1 MAETMSEY
9 LFVYGTLMSGMPAA
23 EMLTGAARL
32 VGRGLVRGALYDLG
46 KYPALRPG
54 DGDVW
59 GEVYAVAGA
68 ATLRRIDAYEGYDPS
83 RPRSL
88 FRRGRVDVRLE
99 DGSVIKA
106 WAYFYALPFPPGA
119 RRIASGDYRLEAL
132 GGRT

>member
-46 KYPALRPG
+46 EYPALRPG

-59 GEVYAVAGA
+59 GEVYAVAGVA
-68 ATLRRIDAYEGYDPS
+68 ALRRIDAYEGCDPS

-88 FRRGRVDVRLE
+88 FRRERVNVRLE

-106 WAYFYALPFPPGA
+106 WTYFYDRALPPNA

-132 GGRT
+132 GGRA